1 MKKYLFVF
9 SPGRVDNNKFRYYDT
24 IKNKKCYLG
33 GETRL
38 NSVIKCHEEYK
49 FIVLVG
55 GSSEKIVDMKKRLTY
70 EGINRQKILQIMSK
84 PNTLGNI
91 ISIKKFLNNEKC
103 EIGFLSN
110 FYHFNRIL
118 TYYYNGDKS
127 IIHPNVV
134 IAEIIMNN
142 YQEISKISLDRIEM
156 ECKGVVDFYK
166 NYNLE

>member
-9 SPGRVDNNKFRYYDT
+9 SPGNSTNNKFRYCDI
-24 IKNKKCYLG
+24 IKNKECYLG

-38 NSVIKCHEEYK
+38 NSVIKCHEEYEY
-49 FIVLVG
+49 IVLVCG
-55 GSSEKIVDMKKRLTY
+55 NSTKIIDMKKKLTNN
-70 EGINRQKILQIMSK
+70 GINRKKILHIMSK

-91 ISIKKFLNNEKC
+91 IAIKKFLNNKKY

-118 TYYYNGDKS
+118 TYYYSDNPV
-127 IIHPNVV
+127 IHPNILISEV
-134 IAEIIMNN
+134 IINN
-142 YQEISKISLDRIEM
+142 YKDISKISLNRIEM
-156 ECKGVVDFYK
+156 ECKGVIDFYK